1 MEVLERFAHGDL
13 NASEDT
19 MVWRTTWEASS
30 QGDLSIDMHFT
41 PEELGSGRL
50 GTNVCAEEGD

>member
-1 MEVLERFAHGDL
+1 
-13 NASEDT
+13 
-19 MVWRTTWEASS
+19 MVWPTTWEASN

-41 PEELGSGRL
+41 QVELGSGRS